1 LHDVFDRLFVKLRIP
16 GFYVAADDLED
27 PFLRSALIAL
37 FARLPEGA
45 VSDARVAPLPDAA
58 YGAPTIFRRL
68 VALLP
73 RSAGL
78 HDAHDALLGEAVS
91 RYVAAVDD
99 ALARFENVPL
109 ELFEDALT
117 RGSDR
122 ALDEARAE
130 MLEALHARIAPAA
143 AAC

>member
-1 LHDVFDRLFVKLRIP
+1 
-16 GFYVAADDLED
+16 
-27 PFLRSALIAL
+27 
-37 FARLPEGA
+37 

-58 YGAPTIFRRL
+58 YGAPTIFRTL
-68 VALLP
+68 AALLP
-73 RSAGL
+73 RSAEL
-78 HDAHDALLGEAVS
+78 HDSHDALLGEAVS